1 VFLSRIPVPRKIAGL
16 PRPAWI
22 LFGGTFINRFGNFL
36 PVFLVL
42 YLTAKG
48 YSSAIAGAALGVVG
62 AGNLVGNAIGGSI
75 ADRFGRRGTI
85 VLSMIGSGLS
95 TILVR
100 FVGNIVLLFILV
112 GVVGLFS
119 QIYQPASGAILLDV
133 VPDDRRTIAFAVYR
147 LAVNLGMA
155 AGPVVGGVISNHS
168 YTWLFIGDAFSSF
181 AYCGI
186 ALLMLPETGPGAV
199 TGGETPGQQVR
210 RREGYLSVIRGNRHF
225 LFFLCGI
232 MAAAY
237 IYIQSTA
244 TLPLQVRDSG
254 LPNSFYGLLLG
265 MNAAVAVVCELPITH
280 LVEKLPSAIVITSG
294 LGLMG
299 VGFGL
304 TAFAHS
310 PESLVVT
317 VLTWTVG
324 EMIMM
329 PLAFAHP
336 GRTAPPQLRGRYQG
350 SFGLAQSVSTGVGP
364 VIGGYLYSRNHALN
378 WGVCGLVGIIGMAFM
393 IAGTRTRTR
402 AHRPVSYPVPEAR
415 PESPAASRKE
425 GGSADS

>member
-1 VFLSRIPVPRKIAGL
+1 MFLSHIPVTRKIAGL

-48 YSSAIAGAALGVVG
+48 YSAAIAGAALGAVG
-62 AGNLVGNAIGGSI
+62 AGNLAGNAIGGSV
-75 ADRFGRRGTI
+75 ADRLGRRGTI
-85 VLSMIGSGLS
+85 ALSMLGSGLS
-95 TILVR
+95 TILVPL
-100 FVGNIVLLFILV
+100 VGNIVLLFILI
-112 GVVGLFS
+112 GVVGVFA

-147 LAVNLGMA
+147 MAINLGMA

-168 YTWLFIGDAFSSF
+168 YTWLFMGDAFSSL

-186 ALLMLPETGPGAV
+186 ALLMLPETSPRTV
-199 TGGETPGQQVR
+199 TGGEALGKEVR
-210 RREGYLSVIRGNRHF
+210 RREGYRSVIGNDRHF
-225 LFFLCGI
+225 LLFLCGI
-232 MAAAY
+232 MSAAY

-244 TLPLQVRDSG
+244 TLPLQVKDSG

-265 MNAAVAVVCELPITH
+265 MNAAVVVVCELPITH
-280 LVEKLPSAIVITSG
+280 LVEELPSAIVITSG

-299 VGFGL
+299 AGFGL
-304 TAFAHS
+304 TALARS
-310 PESLVVT
+310 PEFLVFT
-317 VLTWTVG
+317 VLTWTLG

-329 PLAFAHP
+329 PLAFAYP
-336 GRTAPPQLRGRYQG
+336 GRSAPARLRGRYQG
-350 SFGLAQSVSTGVGP
+350 SFGLAQGVSTGVGP

-378 WGVCGLVGIIGMAFM
+378 WGVCGMVGIIGMAFM
-393 IAGTRTRTR
+393 VAGTRTR
-402 AHRPVSYPVPEAR
+402 AYRPAGYPVLEAKADSSA
-415 PESPAASRKE
+415 ESQR
-425 GGSADS
+425 GLGSA